1 MDRGFVLR
9 LDNKNPLRIWQ
20 KLNLF
25 LHWHLG
31 WFFFLACLWAN
42 TMTKTPYIETRFKWT
57 MRFALFSI
65 ICIFKSGK
73 GWRRWCWERDFW
85 GRVDISNAVFH
96 SFHLSLSSDCCFGQN
111 KIFLQLFDKC
121 FSFVISG
128 NALQN
133 LALWKDR
140 TPFHTTPS
148 KNMREKYFF
157 FLSFIFSFSGN
168 AALYGKCILSYH
180 LLPLLANCTGPP
192 APQFVISRR

>member
-1 MDRGFVLR
+1 MTKVKPVFALASWFVLFPGVSLGKYNDKDTIHR
-9 LDNKNPLRIWQ
+9 NKVWMDDEICTIFYHLHFQKWEGMTSMMLR
-20 KLNLF
+20 KGF
-25 LHWHLG
+25 LR
-31 WFFFLACLWAN
+31 
-42 TMTKTPYIETRFKWT
+42 TRRHFQCS
-57 MRFALFSI
+57 L
-65 ICIFKSGK
+65 
-73 GWRRWCWERDFW
+73 
-85 GRVDISNAVFH
+85 
-96 SFHLSLSSDCCFGQN
+96 SFHLSLSSDCCFCQN

-121 FSFVISG
+121 FSLVRSG

-148 KNMREKYFF
+148 KNMREKHFLL

-180 LLPLLANCTGPP
+180 LLPLLANCTAPP

>member
-1 MDRGFVLR
+1 MDDEICTIFYHLHFQKWEGMTSMMLRKGFLR
-9 LDNKNPLRIWQ
+9 
-20 KLNLF
+20 
-25 LHWHLG
+25 
-31 WFFFLACLWAN
+31 
-42 TMTKTPYIETRFKWT
+42 TRRHFQCS
-57 MRFALFSI
+57 L
-65 ICIFKSGK
+65 
-73 GWRRWCWERDFW
+73 
-85 GRVDISNAVFH
+85 
-96 SFHLSLSSDCCFGQN
+96 SFHLSVSSDCYFSQN

-121 FSFVISG
+121 FSLVRSG

-180 LLPLLANCTGPP
+180 LLPILANCIAPP
-192 APQFVISRR
+192 ALQFVIPRRKARFAKVFATRFRIRTWFCFLFSHFFGQIVNPIIFLRRTYFY